1 MNNSSNQK
9 IITVGRSSSCHIV
22 INNQNVSSSHARFIV
37 KENTVTLEDTNS
49 TNGTYVDGER
59 ITSKIVTKNNQITFS
74 KNYVFDWNKL
84 EPFIKLSSG
93 DISAQTEERLKTR
106 IAHEKNVIT
115 IGRTSDNDL
124 VINNIKV
131 SRKHAK
137 LEKIGDEWFLEDLE
151 SSNGTYING
160 NKIKRELVTPND
172 VITIGGVP
180 LNLERLFSDKKE
192 ISGDIQIAA
201 DNLTF
206 QVKDKV
212 IVDNI
217 GLTILPGEFVGLIG
231 PSGAGKTTLMMMMNG
246 VVKPSNGDVL
256 INDQSLYANFDSFK
270 GQIGYVPQDDI
281 IHRELKVQ
289 ESFHYT
295 GKLRLDNN
303 TDEEINT
310 QVDNILDTL
319 GLDETRDTLI
329 GSAEKKGISGGQ
341 RKRVNLG
348 QELLTEPSVLFLD
361 EPTSGLDP
369 KTDLDVMYLLKNIAA
384 KGKIV
389 ILTTHN
395 ITKDNF
401 EILSHLIVLTKGG
414 KLAYFGKANKAIE
427 YFGVEKPYEIFE
439 KLETKEPDYWKDK
452 FLQSQEYRQ
461 FVSSRESSK
470 AEKQPTEVITPTKIN
485 TDPKQFF
492 TLTSRYFR
500 VKLRDHVSTAILL
513 LQAPIIAALIAI
525 VFDEFA
531 ERTAALFILVVAAIW
546 LGCSNA
552 AREIVSEQ
560 AIFKR
565 ERMVNL
571 KIPSYLFSKV
581 VVLLLLCVIQCFIL
595 AIIVVPSLGMESSV
609 ISMFFMLLLTALPA
623 LLLGLLISSLVST
636 TEAAMGLIPLVLI
649 PQVILG
655 GLISTFITMSG
666 FEKFLAAFMT
676 SRWSFEAMT
685 ILEYE
690 DTFPQGILNLGFSPD
705 NFTIDIFVILA
716 YSVLYFLLTAYSIKR
731 KDVS

>member
-1 MNNSSNQK
+1 MSDSSNK
-9 IITVGRSSSCHIV
+9 KVITVGRSSSCHIV
-22 INNQNVSSSHARFIV
+22 LDNPNVSSNHAKFIIDDS
-37 KENTVTLEDTNS
+37 TITLEDSGS
-49 TNGTYVDGER
+49 TNGTFVNGEK
-59 ITSKIVTKNNQITFS
+59 ITSKKVTKDDQIAFS
-74 KNYVFDWNKL
+74 RNYNFDWGKI
-84 EPFIKLSSG
+84 EPYIK
-93 DISAQTEERLKTR
+93 ISKGEFTDVPGERLKTQ
-106 IAHEKNVIT
+106 IAREKQVIN

-137 LEKIGDEWFLEDLE
+137 LEKKGNDWFLEDLG
-151 SSNGTYING
+151 SSNGTFING
-160 NKIKRELVTPND
+160 KKVKKERVTQKD

-180 LNLERLFSDKKE
+180 LNLERLFTGEK
-192 ISGDIQIAA
+192 IIAGDIQISTN
-201 DNLTF
+201 DLTF

-212 IVDNI
+212 IVDSI

-231 PSGAGKTTLMMMMNG
+231 PSGAGKTSLMMMMNG
-246 VVKPSNGDVL
+246 VVRPSGGDVF
-256 INDQSLYANFDSFK
+256 INSQSLYSNFDLFK

-289 ESFHYT
+289 ESFKYT
-295 GKLRLDNN
+295 GMLRLENN
-303 TDEEINT
+303 TEEEITT
-310 QVDNILDTL
+310 QVDSVLNTL
-319 GLDETRDTLI
+319 GLEETKNTLI

-369 KTDLDVMYLLKNIAA
+369 KTDLDVMYLLKGIAA

-414 KLAYFGKANKAIE
+414 KLAYFGKANQAVD
-427 YFGVEKPYEIFE
+427 YFEVEKPYEIFE
-439 KLETKEPDYWKDK
+439 KLEIKEPDYWKEK
-452 FLQSQEYRQ
+452 FKKSSEYNQ
-461 FVSSRESSK
+461 FITSRRDSK
-470 AEKQPTEVITPTKIN
+470 IENKPTEVTTKN
-485 TDPKQFF
+485 RSTDLKQYF

-500 VKLRDHVSTAILL
+500 VKLRDRVSTAILL
-513 LQAPIIAALIAI
+513 LQAPIIAALIAL
-525 VFDEFA
+525 VFDQFA

-571 KIPSYLFSKV
+571 KIPSYLFSKIT
-581 VVLLLLCVIQCFIL
+581 VLLMLCVIQCLILAGIVAPALDMNASFLGLFIL
-595 AIIVVPSLGMESSV
+595 
-609 ISMFFMLLLTALPA
+609 LLLTSLPA
-623 LLLGLLISSLVST
+623 LLLGLLVSSLVST

-676 SRWSFEAMT
+676 SRWSFEALT
-685 ILEYE
+685 ILEYKRVY
-690 DTFPQGILNLGFSPD
+690 DMGVTNLGFSLD
-705 NFTIDIFVILA
+705 NMAVDIFIILI
-716 YSVLYFLLTAYSIKR
+716 YSAAYFLLTAYSLKR
-731 KDVS
+731 KDVG

>member
-1 MNNSSNQK
+1 MSGSSSPK

-22 INNQNVSSSHARFIV
+22 LDNPNVSSNHAKFII
-37 KENTVTLEDTNS
+37 KDTKVTLEDSGS
-49 TNGTYVDGER
+49 TNGTFVNDEK
-59 ITSKIVTKNNQITFS
+59 ITSRVVTKDDRIAFS
-74 KNYVFDWNKL
+74 RNYTFDWGKL
-84 EPFIKLSSG
+84 DPYIKMSS
-93 DISAQTEERLKTR
+93 DKLPEVPSERLKTQ
-106 IAHEKNVIT
+106 IAREKQVIN

-137 LEKIGDEWFLEDLE
+137 LEKKGNDWYLEDLD
-151 SSNGTYING
+151 SSNGTFING
-160 NKIKRELVTPND
+160 MKIKKERVTAND

-180 LNLERLFSDKKE
+180 LNLERLFTGEKV
-192 ISGDIQIAA
+192 IAGNIQISTN
-201 DNLTF
+201 DLTF
-206 QVKDKV
+206 RVKDKL
-212 IVDNI
+212 IVDSV
-217 GLTILPGEFVGLIG
+217 GLSILPGEFVGLIG
-231 PSGAGKTTLMMMMNG
+231 PSGAGKTSLMMMMNG
-246 VVKPSNGDVL
+246 VVRPSGGDVF
-256 INDQSLYANFDSFK
+256 INSQSLYSNFDSFK

-289 ESFHYT
+289 ESFRYT
-295 GKLRLDNN
+295 GKLRLENN
-303 TDEEINT
+303 TDEEIDT
-310 QVDNILDTL
+310 QVDDVLNTL
-319 GLDETRDTLI
+319 GLEETKETLI

-369 KTDLDVMYLLKNIAA
+369 KTDLDVMHLLKGISA

-414 KLAYFGKANKAIE
+414 KLAYFGKANQAVD
-427 YFGVEKPYEIFE
+427 YFEVEKPYEIFE
-439 KLETKEPDYWKDK
+439 KLETKEPDYWKEK
-452 FLQSQEYRQ
+452 FKKSSEHNQ
-461 FVSSRESSK
+461 FIASRKDSKIENKSNSVSGQKRSTDL
-470 AEKQPTEVITPTKIN
+470 KQY
-485 TDPKQFF
+485 F
-492 TLTSRYFR
+492 TLTSRYFK
-500 VKLRDHVSTAILL
+500 VKLRDRVSTAILL
-513 LQAPIIAALIAI
+513 LQAPIIAALIAL
-525 VFDEFA
+525 VFDQFA
-531 ERTAALFILVVAAIW
+531 ERTAALFILVIAAIW

-581 VVLLLLCVIQCFIL
+581 SVLLILCIIQCIILAGIVAPALDMNASFFSLFILLLLT
-595 AIIVVPSLGMESSV
+595 S
-609 ISMFFMLLLTALPA
+609 LPA
-623 LLLGLLISSLVST
+623 LLLGLLVSSLVST

-655 GLISTFITMSG
+655 GLISTFANMSG
-666 FEKFLAAFMT
+666 FEKFLSAFMT
-676 SRWSFEAMT
+676 SRWSFEALT
-685 ILEYE
+685 ILEFKDVY
-690 DTFPQGILNLGFSPD
+690 DIGVTNLGFSLD
-705 NFTIDIFVILA
+705 NMGTDILIILLYSAVYFVI
-716 YSVLYFLLTAYSIKR
+716 TAYSLKR
-731 KDVS
+731 KDVG

>member
-1 MNNSSNQK
+1 MSNPFGEN
-9 IITVGRSSSCHIV
+9 IITVGRSSQNHIV
-22 INNQNVSSSHARFIV
+22 INNPNVSSSHARFII
-37 KENTVTLEDTNS
+37 KANIVTLEDTNS
-49 TNGTYVDGER
+49 TNGTFVNGER
-59 ITSKIVTKNNQITFS
+59 ITSRNVTKDDKITFS
-74 KNYVFDWNKL
+74 RNYVFNWNQL
-84 EPFIKLSSG
+84 EPFIKIASEQAKPG
-93 DISAQTEERLKTR
+93 TAERLKTR
-106 IAHEKNVIT
+106 IVQEKNVIS

-137 LEKIGDEWFLEDLE
+137 LEKRGEDWFIEDLN
-151 SSNGTYING
+151 SSNGTFING
-160 NKIKRELVTPND
+160 KKITHQRLSPDD

-192 ISGDIQIAA
+192 ISGNIQISTN
-201 DNLTF
+201 NLTF
-206 QVKDKV
+206 RVKNKL

-217 GLTILPGEFVGLIG
+217 GLTIMPGEFVGLIG
-231 PSGAGKTTLMMMMNG
+231 PSGAGKTSLMMMMNG
-246 VVKPSNGDVL
+246 VVKPSEGDVF
-256 INDQSLYANFDSFK
+256 INSQSLYSNFDSFK

-289 ESFHYT
+289 ESFKYT
-295 GKLRLDNN
+295 GKLRLDNYSK
-303 TDEEINT
+303 EEIAT
-310 QVDNILDTL
+310 QVDTVLDTL
-319 GLDETRDTLI
+319 GLDDTRNTLI

-369 KTDLDVMYLLKNIAA
+369 KTDLDVMNLLKSISA

-395 ITKDNF
+395 ITRDNF

-414 KLAYFGKANKAIE
+414 KLAYFGKANKAVD

-439 KLETKEPDYWKDK
+439 KLETKEPDFWKEK
-452 FLQSQEYRQ
+452 FLKSIEHRE
-461 FVSSRESSK
+461 FIDSRRDSK
-470 AEKQPTEVITPTKIN
+470 IGNQITEVTTTKRS
-485 TDPKQFF
+485 TGKKQFF
-492 TLTSRYFR
+492 TLTSRYFK

-513 LQAPIIAALIAI
+513 LQAPIIAVLIAL

-531 ERTAALFILVVAAIW
+531 ERTAALFILVIASIW

-581 VVLLLLCVIQCFIL
+581 FVLMLLCIIQCAILAVIVAPSLDMQASMTSVFLLLLL
-595 AIIVVPSLGMESSV
+595 TSLPS
-609 ISMFFMLLLTALPA
+609 
-623 LLLGLLISSLVST
+623 LLLGLFVSSLVST
-636 TEAAMGLIPLVLI
+636 SEAAMGLIPLVLI

-666 FEKFLAAFMT
+666 LEKFLAAFMT

-685 ILEYE
+685 ILEYKNN
-690 DTFPQGILNLGFSPD
+690 FPQGITNLGFSSD
-705 NFTIDIFVILA
+705 NLSIDILVIII
-716 YSVLYFLLTAYSIKR
+716 YSAVFFLLTAYRLKR
-731 KDVS
+731 KDIG

>member
-1 MNNSSNQK
+1 MSDSSSQK
-9 IITVGRSSSCHIV
+9 IVTVGRSSSCHIV
-22 INNQNVSSSHARFIV
+22 LENSNVSSNHAKFIIDGD
-37 KENTVTLEDTNS
+37 KVTLEDSGS
-49 TNGTYVDGER
+49 TNGTFVNDEK
-59 ITSKIVTKNNQITFS
+59 INSKVVTKDDRIAFS
-74 KNYVFDWNKL
+74 RNFNFDWAKL
-84 EPFIKLSSG
+84 EPYIKMSSG
-93 DISAQTEERLKTR
+93 ELPDIPSERLKTR
-106 IAHEKNVIT
+106 IAREKEVIN
-115 IGRTSDNDL
+115 IGRTSENDL

-137 LEKIGDEWFLEDLE
+137 LEKKGNDWFLEDLD
-151 SSNGTYING
+151 SSNGTFING
-160 NKIKRELVTPND
+160 KKIKKERVTQKD

-180 LNLERLFSDKKE
+180 INLERLFSGEKV
-192 ISGDIQIAA
+192 IAGDIQISTS
-201 DNLTF
+201 DLTF
-206 QVKDKV
+206 RVKDKV
-212 IVDNI
+212 IVDSI
-217 GLTILPGEFVGLIG
+217 GLTIMPGEFVGLIG
-231 PSGAGKTTLMMMMNG
+231 PSGAGKTSLMMMMNG
-246 VVKPSNGDVL
+246 VVKPSGGDVF
-256 INDQSLYANFDSFK
+256 INSQSLYANFDSFK

-289 ESFHYT
+289 ESFQYT

-303 TDEEINT
+303 TDEEITT
-310 QVDNILDTL
+310 QVDSVLNTL
-319 GLDETRDTLI
+319 GLDETKNTLI

-369 KTDLDVMYLLKNIAA
+369 KTDLDVMHLLKGIAA

-401 EILSHLIVLTKGG
+401 EILSHLIVLSKGG
-414 KLAYFGKANKAIE
+414 KLAYFGKANQAVD
-427 YFGVEKPYEIFE
+427 YFEVEKPYEIFE
-439 KLETKEPDYWKDK
+439 KLETKEPDFWKEK
-452 FLQSQEYRQ
+452 FKKSSEYDQ
-461 FVSSRESSK
+461 FIASRRDSK
-470 AEKQPTEVITPTKIN
+470 IENKSTSVTSNKRSTGLKQY
-485 TDPKQFF
+485 F

-500 VKLRDHVSTAILL
+500 VKLRDRVSTAILL
-513 LQAPIIAALIAI
+513 LQAPIIAFLIAL
-525 VFDEFA
+525 VFDEYT

-581 VVLLLLCVIQCFIL
+581 TVLLVLCVIQCFIL
-595 AIIVVPSLGMESSV
+595 AAIDVPAIGMDASFGGL
-609 ISMFFMLLLTALPA
+609 FFLLLLTALPA
-623 LLLGLLISSLVST
+623 MLLGLLVSSFVST

-655 GLISTFITMSG
+655 GLISTFLTMSG

-676 SRWSFEAMT
+676 SRWSFEALT
-685 ILEYE
+685 ILEYK
-690 DTFPQGILNLGFSPD
+690 DTFDGGITNLGFSLD
-705 NFTIDIFVILA
+705 NMGVDILIILL
-716 YSVLYFLLTAYSIKR
+716 YSAVYFLLTAYSLKR
-731 KDVS
+731 KDVG